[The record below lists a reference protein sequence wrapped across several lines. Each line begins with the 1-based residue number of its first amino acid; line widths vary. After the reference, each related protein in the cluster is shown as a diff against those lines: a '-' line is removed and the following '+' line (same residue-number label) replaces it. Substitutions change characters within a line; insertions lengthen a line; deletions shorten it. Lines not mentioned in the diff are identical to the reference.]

1 MFIEAGT
8 AVDMVRTVGF
18 LKTEEKGLR
27 NALKEARMIARM
39 PTSNVNALVVV
50 EYVEECCSLGV
61 CVSDIRKFQSGRDKV
76 RRPLYTL

>member
-8 AVDMVRTVGF
+8 AVDMVRAVGF

-27 NALKEARMIARM
+27 KALKKARVIARM
-39 PTSNVNALVVV
+39 PTSSVSVLVVV
-50 EYVEECCSLGV
+50 EYVEDCCSLGV
-61 CVSDIRKFQSGRDKV
+61 CVFDIRKFQPAREKV